1 MKRKTFLIG
10 IDARKVSHLKSVK
23 SSEFS
28 KIIVAFLKGI
38 QFFTK
43 IQENPIMKI

>member
-1 MKRKTFLIG
+1 MQSITFKIS
-10 IDARKVSHLKSVK
+10 KNSK
-23 SSEFS
+23 FS

-38 QFFTK
+38 QFFAK